1 MGQDIKTEYSTLAT
15 VGGLFAII
23 LWSTTV
29 AVARSLSEQL
39 GPVTAAAAVYSV
51 SGMVAVIQLLGN
63 SQRTRR
69 ILRLPG
75 RYLMGCGL
83 LFLGYMLMI
92 YLAIGW
98 AQDRQQVLE
107 VGLLNYLWP
116 TLTLV
121 LSVVILKNKANWIL
135 LPGTLLALTGVFLV
149 VTQGKNISWQS
160 LTGNYVNNP
169 GSYWLAL
176 AAAVSWA
183 MYSNLINKWAGGRKE
198 GGVTLFL
205 PVTSIVLIILCC
217 FLDEPRQWSGRT
229 WVESLFL
236 GIATYIGYM
245 LWDNSMRRGNVV
257 LVAAS
262 SYLTPLFSTIASC
275 LYLAVVPG
283 ARLWIGCSI
292 LIFGSIISWKSV
304 THNSTRATSQASA
317 SLCR

>member
-1 MGQDIKTEYSTLAT
+1 MAYNSKTEYSSLAT
-15 VGGLFAII
+15 AGGLVAII

-39 GPVTAAAAVYSV
+39 GPVTAAAAVLGV
-51 SGMVAVIQLLGN
+51 SGIAAVIRLLGN
-63 SQRTRR
+63 SERSRR

-121 LSVVILKNKANWIL
+121 LSVVILKNKVNWIL
-135 LPGTLLALTGVFLV
+135 LPGTLLAMTGIFLV

-160 LTGNYVNNP
+160 LSANFANNP

-183 MYSNLINKWAGGRKE
+183 MYSNLTNKWAGGQKE

-205 PVTSIVLIILCC
+205 PVTAIVLIILCC
-217 FLDEPRQWSGRT
+217 FLDEPRQWSGRA
-229 WVESLFL
+229 VAESLFL
-236 GIATYIGYM
+236 GIATYIGYV
-245 LWDNSMRRGNVV
+245 LWDNAMRRGNVV
-257 LVAAS
+257 FVAAS
-262 SYLTPLFSTIASC
+262 SYLTPLFSTIVSC
-275 LYLAVVPG
+275 LYLSVVPG

-292 LIFGSIISWKSV
+292 LILGSIISWKSV
-304 THNSTRATSQASA
+304 TNNSTRAMSQASA
-317 SLCR
+317 SLRR